1 MPMRGK
7 CWRRPRIW
15 AEPQR
20 TASIF
25 AASFEGIE
33 YFLGTLEDFLG
44 LLALRGV
51 GLPVW
56 MVASA
61 KGPARFNNQP
71 NRRIGG
77 QRDPCMGATIGRRF
91 ARN

>member
-25 AASFEGIE
+25 ATSFKGIE

-61 KGPARFNNQP
+61 KGPARLHNQP

-77 QRDPCMGATIGRRF
+77 
-91 ARN
+91 